1 MGCGIN
7 TFKSKISYIL
17 IGFIVLNISIALI
30 QVHIMF
36 YAVAII
42 LISVPTV
49 LSLFSRTT
57 KRVKIYFIE
66 RNPNHFL
73 YRFYTTRSIAYIV
86 DIILGV
92 VLGCIT
98 PVMFFLIRL
107 PDYVTVFIL
116 LTMAFI
122 LNRYVF
128 KGRSY
133 KEAFYERSQQSRD
146 RVVYFFEAVLY
157 PLIWLLIKDYIP
169 DTYIFG
175 TIDNLS
181 GPAHMI
187 GLFVDIMNRT
197 IAWLSSSS
205 SVFVI
210 ILVSL
215 MFVNGGI
222 LFIGLYKYFDGWTL
236 GLKNIKDC
244 FSLKGGNDVDEESI
258 QK

>member
-1 MGCGIN
+1 
-7 TFKSKISYIL
+7 
-17 IGFIVLNISIALI
+17 
-30 QVHIMF
+30 
-36 YAVAII
+36 
-42 LISVPTV
+42 
-49 LSLFSRTT
+49 
-57 KRVKIYFIE
+57 
-66 RNPNHFL
+66 
-73 YRFYTTRSIAYIV
+73 
-86 DIILGV
+86 
-92 VLGCIT
+92 
-98 PVMFFLIRL
+98 MFFLIRL
-107 PDYVTVFIL
+107 PDYITVFIL
-116 LTMAFI
+116 LIIAFI

-133 KEAFYERSQQSRD
+133 KEEFYERSQQGRD

-169 DTYIFG
+169 DTHIFG

-236 GLKNIKDC
+236 GKKNLEDC
-244 FSLKGGNDVDEESI
+244 FAVNGGYDVVKENV
-258 QK
+258 